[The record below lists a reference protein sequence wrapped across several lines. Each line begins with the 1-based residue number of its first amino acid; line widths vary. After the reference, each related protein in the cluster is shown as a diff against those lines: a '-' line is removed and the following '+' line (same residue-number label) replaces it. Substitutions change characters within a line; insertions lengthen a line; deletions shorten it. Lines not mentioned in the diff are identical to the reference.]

1 MGECVSFKFIIFLFT
16 FFKFYTLTCL
26 FVTFTVL
33 IDGYVI
39 HSKQQLLLQLL
50 AKFTK
55 FYLKLTVMVSRLL
68 HHC

>member
-1 MGECVSFKFIIFLFT
+1 MGECVSFKFIIFLFI
-16 FFKFYTLTCL
+16 FFKFYALTCL

-39 HSKQQLLLQLL
+39 HGKQQLLLQIL

-68 HHC
+68 HRC